1 MPKLDIRKL
10 PEEEWADAELML
22 DQINQ
27 MENFAGDVEAA
38 VDLFQT
44 CRAQSRT
51 DFSDRLSAWSR
62 IACRSG
68 AMDIYQFAMCMQA
81 ANGLIFK
88 CPTLAGNVD
97 RALLKQ
103 ANATFAKSFPAFEKL
118 RHSVA
123 HSGELSKSHEAIA
136 ENALKE
142 NVEVAPFVLIS
153 ANGKGL
159 PMGNIIND
167 TFTNTI
173 AGQIVSYNVNA
184 ETVKALR
191 DTQDAFK
198 AALDHAG
205 KSL

>member
-1 MPKLDIRKL
+1 MRIPPDYMPKLDIRKL

-68 AMDIYQFAMCMQA
+68 AMDI
-81 ANGLIFK
+81 GLIFK